1 MLRRAWYQCS
11 RLHRA
16 VRGELPGTPQEQLGT
31 AQKHL
36 RENRDLLKV
45 VCSVASDPE
54 LYKLFLSQFNAS
66 APADVCPV
74 QRGAPSAPGRAVPAH
89 SQRPLA
95 L

>member
-1 MLRRAWYQCS
+1 M
-11 RLHRA
+11 
-16 VRGELPGTPQEQLGT
+16 PGGPQEQLGT

-54 LYKLFLSQFNAS
+54 LYKLFLSQFNTS

>member
-1 MLRRAWYQCS
+1 MSCRA
-11 RLHRA
+11 H
-16 VRGELPGTPQEQLGT
+16 PPQEQLGT

-74 QRGAPSAPGRAVPAH
+74 QRGAPSAPGRAGPGRASTFAAAVGTV
-89 SQRPLA
+89 A